1 MRAIYALAPAAVA
14 AALLA
19 VGRARRNARLL
30 DGLSD
35 AQLKDIGLTR
45 SDIERVAR
53 GDTASQRG

>member
-1 MRAIYALAPAAVA
+1 MRNIYALALAAVT

-19 VGRARRNARLL
+19 VGRARRDARML
-30 DGLSD
+30 DELSD

-53 GDTASQRG
+53 GETASQRG